1 MMSPYHDFLDLGIA
15 QWLNEKLE
23 AIGIK
28 EPTEVQRSAIPAIL
42 AGKNVIVQSP
52 TGTGKTLA
60 YLAPL
65 LTKINTQTKD
75 LEVLILVPSRELAMQ
90 VFRQLKEVADNI
102 GAVPLIGG
110 ANPARQLE
118 ALKEKPKLAVGT
130 PGRIAELL
138 QKRKINGQAVRAIVV
153 DEVDKML
160 EQGFM
165 EDVKKVFKATLKT
178 RQVLFFSA
186 TVPREVLENA
196 GSFMNEPQFIQ
207 TREKSRTPAT
217 IKHVYFTCDGRNK
230 TQTLLKLYHI
240 YRPKKALVFINH
252 NEGVGP
258 LTGRLQDLGLNAVG
272 LHSDLA
278 QPHRKEVL
286 EKFRQGKADLLVT
299 TDLLARGMDI
309 PGVDIIFNFDLPVDE
324 EHYLHR
330 VGRTG
335 RAGKKGTA
343 ISFVTEEQKF
353 IMAKYQKLLQTSIE
367 HMGLAENRVFPID
380 YSKKKE
386 KKHRQLYRKKDG

>member
-1 MMSPYHDFLDLGIA
+1 MMSQNVGFHKLGIA
-15 QWLNEKLE
+15 PWLVEKLQE
-23 AIGIK
+23 AGIT
-28 EPTEVQRSAIPAIL
+28 EPTEVQRAAVPPIL
-42 AGKNVIVQSP
+42 EGKNVIVQSP

-60 YLAPL
+60 YLLPL
-65 LTKINTQTKD
+65 LTKINTATKD

-102 GAVPLIGG
+102 GAVSLIGG
-110 ANPARQLE
+110 ANTARQLE

-130 PGRIAELL
+130 PGRIGELL
-138 QKRKINGQAVRAIVV
+138 EKRKINGQAVRAIVV

-165 EDVKKVFKATLKT
+165 EEVKKIFKATLKT

-196 GSFMNEPQFIQ
+196 ESFMHDPQFIQ
-207 TREKSRTPAT
+207 TGEKSRTPAT
-217 IKHVYFTCDGRNK
+217 IKHIFFTCDEKNK
-230 TQTLLKLYHI
+230 TQTLLKLCHI
-240 YRPKKALVFINH
+240 YRPGKAIVFINR

-258 LTGRLQDLGLNAVG
+258 ITGRLQELGLKAIG

-286 EKFRQGKADLLVT
+286 EKFRQGKASLLVT

-309 PGVDIIFNFDLPVDE
+309 PGVDIIFNYDLPVDE

-330 VGRTG
+330 AGRTG
-335 RAGKKGTA
+335 RAGNKGTA

-353 IMAKYQKLLQTSIE
+353 IMAKYQKQLRISIE
-367 HMGLAENRVFPID
+367 HMGIAENRVFPLD
-380 YSKKKE
+380 YRKNKE
-386 KKHRQLYRKKDG
+386 KMRRLYRKRDG